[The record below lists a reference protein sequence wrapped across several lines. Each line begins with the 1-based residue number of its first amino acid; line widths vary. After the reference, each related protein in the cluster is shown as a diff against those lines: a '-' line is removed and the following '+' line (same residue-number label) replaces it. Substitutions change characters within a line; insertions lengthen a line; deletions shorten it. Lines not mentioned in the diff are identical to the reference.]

1 MHVVIVQI
9 NLFLVGM
16 AVFAAAGP
24 VSRLFAYPVPTSS
37 IVGWHLLLGMVVVG
51 LETLASIAVLN
62 ALFDLNW
69 PLWGPAL
76 FAAVAMA
83 AIQAVVWLTEKSG
96 WIVVAL
102 ILPGAGLCIWEKSR
116 YGPAFSPPTHY
127 WTQVTP
133 AEVLILLVV
142 AGLAY
147 WVGVVGVARNRSG
160 EPPFSIGLTAW
171 LEHVLSVA
179 PRGGAAFGTPAQAQ
193 LWFDWRK
200 KGWAMPAMVVFG
212 LVMAGGI
219 WLLASRD
226 PRALYEGLIAGG
238 ALTAL
243 AGFMGGFAL
252 GSVGHNDSDLQ
263 IAQFLATRP
272 MTSTEMA
279 RIILKTMAKSVLLGW
294 FLWAATFLALFVLLW
309 ALQVGFPLALPA
321 PLGWWYFPATLL
333 GAWTAA
339 GILAAAVLTGRMG
352 VVGSLFFGTAGLSLG
367 LLLFARWAL
376 SPRAQ
381 EQFFQGILVACGVLL
396 LVVTCWAFAAA
407 RRRELVGSPTLYA
420 AFSVWVALSAV
431 TVFGGVVRPAPE
443 LPVYALAVGLF
454 ALAVAP
460 LATTPLALAW
470 NRHR

>member
-1 MHVVIVQI
+1 
-9 NLFLVGM
+9 M
-16 AVFAAAGP
+16 A
-24 VSRLFAYPVPTSS
+24 S
-37 IVGWHLLLGMVVVG
+37 
-51 LETLASIAVLN
+51 
-62 ALFDLNW
+62 
-69 PLWGPAL
+69 
-76 FAAVAMA
+76 
-83 AIQAVVWLTEKSG
+83 
-96 WIVVAL
+96 
-102 ILPGAGLCIWEKSR
+102 
-116 YGPAFSPPTHY
+116 
-127 WTQVTP
+127 
-133 AEVLILLVV
+133 
-142 AGLAY
+142 
-147 WVGVVGVARNRSG
+147 
-160 EPPFSIGLTAW
+160 
-171 LEHVLSVA
+171 
-179 PRGGAAFGTPAQAQ
+179 
-193 LWFDWRK
+193 
-200 KGWAMPAMVVFG
+200 
-212 LVMAGGI
+212 GI

-226 PRALYEGLIAGG
+226 PKALYEGFIAGG
-238 ALTAL
+238 ALMSL
-243 AGFMGGFAL
+243 AGFMGGFVV
-252 GSVGHNDSDLQ
+252 GSVGRNDSDLQ

-272 MTSTEMA
+272 MTSTDMA